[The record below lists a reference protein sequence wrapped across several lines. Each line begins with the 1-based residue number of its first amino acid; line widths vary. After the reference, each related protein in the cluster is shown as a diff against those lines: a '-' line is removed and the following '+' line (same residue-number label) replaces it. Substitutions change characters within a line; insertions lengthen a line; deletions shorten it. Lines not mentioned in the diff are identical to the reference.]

1 MGTVIVAD
9 EQTAGRGRL
18 ARTWET
24 PPGSGLAVSLVVQP
38 RRLLSLL
45 VGVAA
50 AEACGHEVRLKWPND
65 LLLDGRKVGG
75 ILVEAKPG
83 RAVVGLGINL
93 KWAPPGAAFVEV
105 DRDELLTRL
114 LKRVEAWL
122 RASDDEVLER
132 WRQLADTLGARVTV
146 SLPGRV
152 IEGVADDIDAD
163 GSLVVAG
170 ERVSAGDVIHVSLRK
185 RAEGGPRRTG
195 HG

>member
-65 LLLDGRKVGG
+65 LLRDGRKVGG

-114 LKRVEAWL
+114 LNRAEAWL